1 MAFGLCIEA
10 LCACSTYRAAI
21 DSRQTKHCRENS
33 GGIESKDDIS
43 TGNSSAICDGIYSIS
58 IANYN
63 INPTPLS
70 SPIEYQPHY
79 QVIMD
84 DCKLP
89 IK

>member
-10 LCACSTYRAAI
+10 LCACSTYRAAL

-43 TGNSSAICDGIYSIS
+43 TGNSSAICDGICSIS

-63 INPTPLS
+63 INPTPPLQSNRVSASLS
-70 SPIEYQPHY
+70 G
-79 QVIMD
+79 D
-84 DCKLP
+84 NG
-89 IK
+89 